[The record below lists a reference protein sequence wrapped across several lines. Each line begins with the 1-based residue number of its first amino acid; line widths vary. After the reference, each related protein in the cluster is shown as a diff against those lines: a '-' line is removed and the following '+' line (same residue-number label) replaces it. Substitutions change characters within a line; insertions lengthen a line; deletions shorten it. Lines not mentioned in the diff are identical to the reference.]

1 MMLSCPERLVVPVT
15 VHLPLR
21 EAVDRLRTADIVHC
35 ARVTAEAL
43 RQDFAVSPPRLA
55 VAALHPHAGEH
66 DAPGLEEIEVRSED
80 RRVGTEYVSTCR
92 SRRSPPLYK
101 KTNQKRQIEEKTA
114 A

>member
-1 MMLSCPERLVVPVT
+1 MRLACPELRVVPVT

-55 VAALHPHAGEH
+55 VAALNPHAGEH
-66 DAPGLEEIEVRSED
+66 GALGLEELEVILPAVEERSEE
-80 RRVGTEYVSTCR
+80 RRVGKVCVSTCI
-92 SRRSPPLYK
+92 SRWS
-101 KTNQKRQIEEKTA
+101 A
-114 A
+114 